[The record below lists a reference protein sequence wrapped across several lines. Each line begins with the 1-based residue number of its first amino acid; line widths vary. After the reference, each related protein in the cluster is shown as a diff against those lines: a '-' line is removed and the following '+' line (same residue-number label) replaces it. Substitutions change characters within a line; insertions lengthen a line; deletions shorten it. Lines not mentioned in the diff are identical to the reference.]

1 MARPPNCLCKNISFE
16 PNVVYFKPQGI
27 PLRKLEGIELSM
39 EELEACR
46 LSYLMNLDQTEASKL
61 IKTSQSTYQRILQS
75 AYQKIADALVNGK
88 AIKIIKHSR
97 P

>member
-1 MARPPNCLCKNISFE
+1 MARPSNCLCKYINLNPS
-16 PNVVYFKPQGI
+16 VVYFKPQGV
-27 PLRKLEGIELSM
+27 PMRNLEGVELSI

-46 LSYLMNLDQTEASKL
+46 LSHIDQLGQIEASKK